1 MREFNYG
8 KYKDYKW
15 DSEILGLV
23 SGIHEYRGKQELYLA
38 QKPAVLDKLVEVAKV
53 QSTESSNAIEGIFTS
68 NTRLNQLMQSK
79 TTPRNRDE
87 EEIAGY
93 RFVLDMI
100 HESYEYIPISSN
112 YILQLHQNLYRFTNR
127 SIGGHFKNS
136 DNHIVARD
144 ENGIEHVIF
153 QPLSPLETPVAID
166 RICEEFNRV
175 SATEEVDTLLLIPI
189 FIHDFLCVHPF
200 NDGNGRMSRLLTTL
214 LLYRAGYVVGRYV
227 SLEKKI
233 AELKDLYYDSL
244 NMSQNGWH
252 KGEDDPT
259 PFIKYILKTIIAAY
273 KDFEER
279 IEIIDIKE
287 PAIEQVRAAVYKKI
301 GKFTKS
307 EIMEMCPKLG
317 RASVENSLT
326 TLVNEEVLERR
337 GNGRGTYYVRKDAFQ
352 FYRR

>member
-1 MREFNYG
+1 MREFYYS

-15 DSEILGLV
+15 DSEIVGLV

-144 ENGIEHVIF
+144 ENGVEHVIF
-153 QPLSPLETPVAID
+153 EPLSPLETPIAID

-233 AELKDLYYDSL
+233 ADLKDLYYDSL

-252 KGEDDPT
+252 EGEDDPT

-326 TLVNEEVLERR
+326 ALVNEDVLERR
-337 GNGRGTYYVRKDAFQ
+337 GRGRGTYYVRKDALV
-352 FYRR
+352 

>member
-1 MREFNYG
+1 MREFNYS

-23 SGIHEYRGKQELYLA
+23 SGIHEYRGRQELYLT

-79 TTPRNRDE
+79 TTPKNRDE

-144 ENGIEHVIF
+144 ENGVEHVIF
-153 QPLSPLETPVAID
+153 EPLSPLETPIAID

-233 AELKDLYYDSL
+233 ADLKDLYYDSL

-252 KGEDDPT
+252 EGEDDPT
-259 PFIKYILKTIIAAY
+259 PFIKYVLKTIIAAY

-317 RASVENSLT
+317 RSSVENSLT
-326 TLVNEEVLERR
+326 ALVNEEVLERR
-337 GNGRGTYYVRKDAFQ
+337 GRGRGTYYVRKDALV
-352 FYRR
+352 

>member
-1 MREFNYG
+1 MREFNYS

-87 EEIAGY
+87 EAIAGY

-136 DNHIVARD
+136 DNHIVAP
-144 ENGIEHVIF
+144 I
-153 QPLSPLETPVAID
+153 AID

-189 FIHDFLCVHPF
+189 FIRDFLCVHPF

-244 NMSQNGWH
+244 NVSQNGWH
-252 KGEDDPT
+252 EGEDDPT

-326 TLVNEEVLERR
+326 SLVKEEVLERR
-337 GNGRGTYYVRKDAFQ
+337 GSGRGTYYVRKDALV
-352 FYRR
+352 

>member
-1 MREFNYG
+1 MREFNYS

-23 SGIHEYRGKQELYLA
+23 SGIHEYRGRQELYLT

-79 TTPRNRDE
+79 TTPKNRDE

-144 ENGIEHVIF
+144 ANGIERVIF
-153 QPLSPLETPVAID
+153 EPLSPLETPIAID

-233 AELKDLYYDSL
+233 ADLKDLYYDSL

-252 KGEDDPT
+252 EGEDDPT

-326 TLVNEEVLERR
+326 ALVKEEVLERR
-337 GNGRGTYYVRKDAFQ
+337 GSGRGTYYVRKDALV
-352 FYRR
+352 

>member
-1 MREFNYG
+1 MREFNYS

-79 TTPRNRDE
+79 TTPKNRDE

-153 QPLSPLETPVAID
+153 EPLSPLETPIAID

-233 AELKDLYYDSL
+233 ADLKDLYYDSL

-252 KGEDDPT
+252 EGKDDPT

-307 EIMEMCPKLG
+307 EIMEMCPKIG

-326 TLVNEEVLERR
+326 ALVNEEVLERR
-337 GNGRGTYYVRKDAFQ
+337 GRGRGTYYVRKDALV
-352 FYRR
+352 

>member
-1 MREFNYG
+1 MREFNYS

-23 SGIHEYRGKQELYLA
+23 SGIHEYRGRQELYLT

-79 TTPRNRDE
+79 TTPKNRDE

-144 ENGIEHVIF
+144 ENGVEHVIF
-153 QPLSPLETPVAID
+153 EPLSPLETPIAID

-233 AELKDLYYDSL
+233 ADLKDLYYDSL

-252 KGEDDPT
+252 EGKDDPT

-326 TLVNEEVLERR
+326 ALVNEEVLERR
-337 GNGRGTYYVRKDAFQ
+337 GRGRGTYYVRKDALV
-352 FYRR
+352 

>member
-1 MREFNYG
+1 MREFNYS

-23 SGIHEYRGKQELYLA
+23 SGIHEYRGRQELHLT

-79 TTPRNRDE
+79 TTPKNRDE

-153 QPLSPLETPVAID
+153 EPLSPLETPIAID

-233 AELKDLYYDSL
+233 ADLKDLYYDSL

-252 KGEDDPT
+252 EGEDDPT

-307 EIMEMCPKLG
+307 EIMEMCPKIG

-326 TLVNEEVLERR
+326 ALVNEEVLERR
-337 GNGRGTYYVRKDAFQ
+337 GRGRGTYYVRKDALV
-352 FYRR
+352 

>member
-1 MREFNYG
+1 MREFNYS

-15 DSEILGLV
+15 DSEIVGLV

-38 QKPAVLDKLVEVAKV
+38 HKPAVLDKLVEVAKV

-153 QPLSPLETPVAID
+153 EPLSPLETPIAID

-233 AELKDLYYDSL
+233 ADLKDLYYDSL

-252 KGEDDPT
+252 EGEDDPT

-326 TLVNEEVLERR
+326 ALVNEEVLERR
-337 GNGRGTYYVRKDAFQ
+337 GRGRGTYYVRKDALV
-352 FYRR
+352 

>member
-1 MREFNYG
+1 MREFNYS

-144 ENGIEHVIF
+144 ANCIEHVIF
-153 QPLSPLETPVAID
+153 EPLSPLETPIAID

-252 KGEDDPT
+252 EGEDDPT

-326 TLVNEEVLERR
+326 ALVKEEVLERR
-337 GNGRGTYYVRKDAFQ
+337 GSGRGTYYVRKDAFV
-352 FYRR
+352 

>member
-1 MREFNYG
+1 M
-8 KYKDYKW
+8 
-15 DSEILGLV
+15 
-23 SGIHEYRGKQELYLA
+23 YLT

-79 TTPRNRDE
+79 TTPKNRDE

-136 DNHIVARD
+136 DNHIVARA
-144 ENGIEHVIF
+144 ENGVEHVIF
-153 QPLSPLETPVAID
+153 EPLSPLETPIAID

-233 AELKDLYYDSL
+233 ADLKDLYYDSL

-252 KGEDDPT
+252 EGKDDPT

-326 TLVNEEVLERR
+326 ALVNEEVLERR
-337 GNGRGTYYVRKDAFQ
+337 GRGRGTYYIRKDALV
-352 FYRR
+352 

>member
-1 MREFNYG
+1 MREFNYS

-23 SGIHEYRGKQELYLA
+23 SGIHEYRGRQELHLT
-38 QKPAVLDKLVEVAKV
+38 QKPAILDKLVEVAKV

-79 TTPRNRDE
+79 TTPKNRDE

-144 ENGIEHVIF
+144 ENGVEHVIF
-153 QPLSPLETPVAID
+153 EPLSPLETPIAID

-233 AELKDLYYDSL
+233 ADLKDLYYDSL

-252 KGEDDPT
+252 EGEDDPT

-287 PAIEQVRAAVYKKI
+287 PAMEQVRAAVYKKI

-326 TLVNEEVLERR
+326 ALVNEDVLERR
-337 GNGRGTYYVRKDAFQ
+337 GRGRGTYYVRKDALG
-352 FYRR
+352 

>member
-1 MREFNYG
+1 MREFNYS

-23 SGIHEYRGKQELYLA
+23 SGIHEYRGRQELYLT

-79 TTPRNRDE
+79 TTPKNRDE

-153 QPLSPLETPVAID
+153 EPLSPLETPIAID

-233 AELKDLYYDSL
+233 ADLKDLYYDSL

-252 KGEDDPT
+252 EGEDDPT

-326 TLVNEEVLERR
+326 ALVKEEVLERR
-337 GNGRGTYYVRKDAFQ
+337 GSGRGTYYVRKDALG
-352 FYRR
+352 

>member
-1 MREFNYG
+1 MREFNYS

-153 QPLSPLETPVAID
+153 EPLSPLETPIAID

-233 AELKDLYYDSL
+233 ADLKDLYYDSL

-252 KGEDDPT
+252 EGEDDPT

-307 EIMEMCPKLG
+307 EIMEML
-317 RASVENSLT
+317 SLIHI
-326 TLVNEEVLERR
+326 
-337 GNGRGTYYVRKDAFQ
+337 
-352 FYRR
+352 

>member
-1 MREFNYG
+1 MREFNYS

-23 SGIHEYRGKQELYLA
+23 SGIHEYRGRQELYLT

-79 TTPRNRDE
+79 TTPKNRDE

-153 QPLSPLETPVAID
+153 QPLSPLETPIAID

-200 NDGNGRMSRLLTTL
+200 NDGNGRMSRVLTTL

-233 AELKDLYYDSL
+233 ADLKDLYYDSL
-244 NMSQNGWH
+244 NMSHNGWH
-252 KGEDDPT
+252 EGEDDPT

-326 TLVNEEVLERR
+326 ALVNEEVLERR
-337 GNGRGTYYVRKDAFQ
+337 GRGRGTYYVRKDALV
-352 FYRR
+352 

>member
-1 MREFNYG
+1 MREFNYS

-15 DSEILGLV
+15 DSEIVGLV

-79 TTPRNRDE
+79 TTPKNRDE

-136 DNHIVARD
+136 DNHIVARA
-144 ENGIEHVIF
+144 ENGVEHVIF
-153 QPLSPLETPVAID
+153 EPLSPLETPIAID

-233 AELKDLYYDSL
+233 ADLKDLYYDSL

-252 KGEDDPT
+252 EGEDDPT

-307 EIMEMCPKLG
+307 EIMEMCPKVG

-337 GNGRGTYYVRKDAFQ
+337 GNGRGTYYVRKDALV
-352 FYRR
+352 

>member
-1 MREFNYG
+1 MRELNYS

-23 SGIHEYRGKQELYLA
+23 SCIHEYRGKQELHLT

-79 TTPRNRDE
+79 TTPKNRDE

-153 QPLSPLETPVAID
+153 EPLSPLETPIAID

-252 KGEDDPT
+252 EGEDDPT
-259 PFIKYILKTIIAAY
+259 PFIKYILKTLIAAY

-279 IEIIDIKE
+279 IEIINIKE

-326 TLVNEEVLERR
+326 ALVNEEVLERR
-337 GNGRGTYYVRKDAFQ
+337 GRGRGTYYVRKDALV
-352 FYRR
+352 

>member
-1 MREFNYG
+1 MREFNYS

-23 SGIHEYRGKQELYLA
+23 SGIHECRGRQELHLT

-79 TTPRNRDE
+79 TTPKNRDE

-153 QPLSPLETPVAID
+153 EPLSPLETPIAID

-233 AELKDLYYDSL
+233 ADLKDLYYDSL

-252 KGEDDPT
+252 EGEDDPT

-326 TLVNEEVLERR
+326 ALVNEEVLERR
-337 GNGRGTYYVRKDAFQ
+337 GRGRGTYYVRKDALV
-352 FYRR
+352 

>member
-1 MREFNYG
+1 MREFNYS

-100 HESYEYIPISSN
+100 HESYEFIPISSN
-112 YILQLHQNLYRFTNR
+112 YILQLHRNLYRFTNR

-144 ENGIEHVIF
+144 ENDIEHVIF
-153 QPLSPLETPVAID
+153 EPLSPLETPIAID

-214 LLYRAGYVVGRYV
+214 LLYRAGYVVGKYV

-252 KGEDDPT
+252 EGEDDPT

-326 TLVNEEVLERR
+326 ALVKEEVLERR
-337 GNGRGTYYVRKDAFQ
+337 GSGRGTYYVRKDALL
-352 FYRR
+352 

>member
-1 MREFNYG
+1 MREFNYS

-53 QSTESSNAIEGIFTS
+53 KSTESSNAIEGIFTS

-100 HESYEYIPISSN
+100 YESYEFIPISSN

-136 DNHIVARD
+136 ENHIVARD
-144 ENGIEHVIF
+144 ENDIEHVIF
-153 QPLSPLETPVAID
+153 EPLSPLETPIAIV

-214 LLYRAGYVVGRYV
+214 LLYRAGYVVGKYV

-252 KGEDDPT
+252 EGEDDPT

-326 TLVNEEVLERR
+326 ALVKEEVLERR
-337 GNGRGTYYVRKDAFQ
+337 GSGRGTYYVRKDALL
-352 FYRR
+352 

>member
-8 KYKDYKW
+8 KYKNYKW

-23 SGIHEYRGKQELYLA
+23 SGIHEYRGKQELYLTR
-38 QKPAVLDKLVEVAKV
+38 KPAVLDKLVEVAKV
-53 QSTESSNAIEGIFTS
+53 QSTESSNAIEGISTS
-68 NTRLNQLMQSK
+68 NARFNQLMQSK
-79 TTPRNRDE
+79 TTPKNRDE

-112 YILQLHQNLYRFTNR
+112 YILQLHQNLYRFTYR

-144 ENGIEHVIF
+144 ENGVEHVIF
-153 QPLSPLETPVAID
+153 EPLSPLETPIAID

-233 AELKDLYYDSL
+233 ADLKDLYYDSL
-244 NMSQNGWH
+244 NISQNGWH
-252 KGEDDPT
+252 EGEDDPT

-326 TLVNEEVLERR
+326 ALVNEDVLERR
-337 GNGRGTYYVRKDAFQ
+337 GRGRGTYYVRKDALV
-352 FYRR
+352 

>member
-1 MREFNYG
+1 MREFNYS

-144 ENGIEHVIF
+144 ANGIERVIF
-153 QPLSPLETPVAID
+153 EPLSPLETPIAID

-252 KGEDDPT
+252 EGEDDPT

-326 TLVNEEVLERR
+326 ALVKEEVLERR
-337 GNGRGTYYVRKDAFQ
+337 GSGRGTYYVRKDALV
-352 FYRR
+352 

>member
-1 MREFNYG
+1 MREFNYS

-15 DSEILGLV
+15 DSEIVGLV

-153 QPLSPLETPVAID
+153 EPLSPLETPIAID

-175 SATEEVDTLLLIPI
+175 SATEEVDSLLLIPI

-252 KGEDDPT
+252 EGEDDPT

-326 TLVNEEVLERR
+326 ALVNEDVLERR
-337 GNGRGTYYVRKDAFQ
+337 GRGRGTYYVRKDALV
-352 FYRR
+352 

>member
-1 MREFNYG
+1 MREFNYS

-23 SGIHEYRGKQELYLA
+23 SGIHEYRGRQELHLT

-79 TTPRNRDE
+79 TTPKNRDE

-136 DNHIVARD
+136 DNHIVARY
-144 ENGIEHVIF
+144 ENGVEHIIF
-153 QPLSPLETPVAID
+153 EPLSPLETPIAID

-233 AELKDLYYDSL
+233 ADLKDLYYDSL

-252 KGEDDPT
+252 EGEDDPT

-326 TLVNEEVLERR
+326 ALVNEDVLERR
-337 GNGRGTYYVRKDAFQ
+337 GRGRGTYYVRKDALF
-352 FYRR
+352 

>member
-1 MREFNYG
+1 MREFNYR

-23 SGIHEYRGKQELYLA
+23 SGIHEYRGRQELHLT

-79 TTPRNRDE
+79 TTPKNRDE

-153 QPLSPLETPVAID
+153 EPLSPLETPIAID

-175 SATEEVDTLLLIPI
+175 SATEEVDELLLIPI

-233 AELKDLYYDSL
+233 ADLKDLYYDSL

-252 KGEDDPT
+252 EGEDDPT

-326 TLVNEEVLERR
+326 ALVKEEVLERR
-337 GNGRGTYYVRKDAFQ
+337 GRGRGTYYVRKDALV
-352 FYRR
+352 

>member
-1 MREFNYG
+1 MREFNYS

-23 SGIHEYRGKQELYLA
+23 SGIHEYRGRQELYLT

-79 TTPRNRDE
+79 TTPKNRDE

-144 ENGIEHVIF
+144 GNGGEHIIF
-153 QPLSPLETPVAID
+153 EPLSPLETPIAID

-233 AELKDLYYDSL
+233 ADLKDLYYDSL

-252 KGEDDPT
+252 EGEDDPT
-259 PFIKYILKTIIAAY
+259 PFIKYILKIIIAAY

-326 TLVNEEVLERR
+326 ALVNEEVLERR
-337 GNGRGTYYVRKDAFQ
+337 GRGRGTYYVRKDALV
-352 FYRR
+352 

>member
-1 MREFNYG
+1 MREFNYS

-23 SGIHEYRGKQELYLA
+23 SGIHEYRGKQELYLT

-153 QPLSPLETPVAID
+153 EPLSPLETPIAID

-233 AELKDLYYDSL
+233 ADLKDLYYDSL

-252 KGEDDPT
+252 EGEDDPT

-326 TLVNEEVLERR
+326 ALVNEDVLERR
-337 GNGRGTYYVRKDAFQ
+337 GRGRGTYYVRKDALV
-352 FYRR
+352 

>member
-1 MREFNYG
+1 MREFNYS

-15 DSEILGLV
+15 DSEILSLV
-23 SGIHEYRGKQELYLA
+23 SGIHEYRGKQELYLT
-38 QKPAVLDKLVEVAKV
+38 QKPAVLDKLVDVAKV

-79 TTPRNRDE
+79 TTPKNRDE

-144 ENGIEHVIF
+144 GNGGEHIIF
-153 QPLSPLETPVAID
+153 EPLSPLETPIAID

-233 AELKDLYYDSL
+233 ADLKDLYYDSL

-252 KGEDDPT
+252 EGEDDPT

-326 TLVNEEVLERR
+326 ALVNEDVLERR
-337 GNGRGTYYVRKDAFQ
+337 GRGRGTYYVRKDALF
-352 FYRR
+352 

>member
-1 MREFNYG
+1 MREFNYS

-23 SGIHEYRGKQELYLA
+23 SGIHEYRGKQELYLT

-144 ENGIEHVIF
+144 ENGVEHVIF
-153 QPLSPLETPVAID
+153 EPLSPLETPIAID

-233 AELKDLYYDSL
+233 ADLKDLYYDSL

-252 KGEDDPT
+252 EGEDDPT
-259 PFIKYILKTIIAAY
+259 PFIKYVLKTIIAAY

-326 TLVNEEVLERR
+326 ALVNEEVLERR
-337 GNGRGTYYVRKDAFQ
+337 GRGRGTYYVRKDALV
-352 FYRR
+352 

>member
-1 MREFNYG
+1 MREFNYS

-23 SGIHEYRGKQELYLA
+23 SGIHEYRGRQELYLT

-79 TTPRNRDE
+79 TTPKNRDE

-144 ENGIEHVIF
+144 ENGVEHVIF
-153 QPLSPLETPVAID
+153 EPLSPLETPIAID

-233 AELKDLYYDSL
+233 ADLKDLYYDSL

-252 KGEDDPT
+252 EGEDDPT

-326 TLVNEEVLERR
+326 ALVKEEVLERR
-337 GNGRGTYYVRKDAFQ
+337 GSGRGTYYVRKDALG
-352 FYRR
+352 

>member
-1 MREFNYG
+1 MREFNYS

-15 DSEILGLV
+15 DSEIVGLV
-23 SGIHEYRGKQELYLA
+23 SCIHEYRGKQELYLA

-153 QPLSPLETPVAID
+153 EPLSPLETPIAID

-233 AELKDLYYDSL
+233 ADLKDLYYDSL
-244 NMSQNGWH
+244 NISQNGWH
-252 KGEDDPT
+252 EGEDDPT

-326 TLVNEEVLERR
+326 ALVNENVLERR
-337 GNGRGTYYVRKDAFQ
+337 GRGRGTYYVRKDALV
-352 FYRR
+352 

>member
-1 MREFNYG
+1 MREFNYS

-15 DSEILGLV
+15 DSEIVGLV

-153 QPLSPLETPVAID
+153 EPLSPLETPIAID

-233 AELKDLYYDSL
+233 ADLKDLYYDSL
-244 NMSQNGWH
+244 NISQNGWH
-252 KGEDDPT
+252 EGEDDPT

-326 TLVNEEVLERR
+326 ALVNEDVLERR
-337 GNGRGTYYVRKDAFQ
+337 GRGRGTYYVRKDALF
-352 FYRR
+352 

>member
-1 MREFNYG
+1 MREFNYS

-23 SGIHEYRGKQELYLA
+23 SGIHEYRGRQELHLT

-79 TTPRNRDE
+79 TTPKNRDE

-153 QPLSPLETPVAID
+153 EPLSPLETPIAID

-175 SATEEVDTLLLIPI
+175 SATEEVDTLLLTPI

-233 AELKDLYYDSL
+233 ADLKDLYYDSL

-252 KGEDDPT
+252 EGEDDPT

-326 TLVNEEVLERR
+326 ALVNEEVLERR
-337 GNGRGTYYVRKDAFQ
+337 GRGRGTYYVRKDALV
-352 FYRR
+352 

>member
-1 MREFNYG
+1 MREFNYS

-23 SGIHEYRGKQELYLA
+23 SGIHEYRGRQELYLT

-79 TTPRNRDE
+79 TTPKNRDE

-153 QPLSPLETPVAID
+153 EPLSPLETPIAID

-233 AELKDLYYDSL
+233 ADLKDLYYDSL

-252 KGEDDPT
+252 EGEDDPT

-326 TLVNEEVLERR
+326 ALVNEDVLERR
-337 GNGRGTYYVRKDAFQ
+337 GRGRGTYYVRKDALV
-352 FYRR
+352 

>member
-1 MREFNYG
+1 MREFNYS

-79 TTPRNRDE
+79 TTPKNRDE

-144 ENGIEHVIF
+144 ENGVEHVIF
-153 QPLSPLETPVAID
+153 EPLSPLETPIAID

-233 AELKDLYYDSL
+233 ADLKDLYYDSL

-252 KGEDDPT
+252 EGEDDPT

-326 TLVNEEVLERR
+326 ALVNEDVLERR
-337 GNGRGTYYVRKDAFQ
+337 GRGRGTYYVRKDALV
-352 FYRR
+352 

>member
-1 MREFNYG
+1 MREFNYS

-23 SGIHEYRGKQELYLA
+23 SGIHEYRGRQELYLT

-79 TTPRNRDE
+79 TTPKNRDE

-153 QPLSPLETPVAID
+153 EPLSPLETPIAID

-175 SATEEVDTLLLIPI
+175 SATEEVDALLLIPI

-233 AELKDLYYDSL
+233 ADLKDLYYDSL

-252 KGEDDPT
+252 EGEDDPT

-326 TLVNEEVLERR
+326 ALVNEEVLERR
-337 GNGRGTYYVRKDAFQ
+337 GRGRGTYYVRKDALV
-352 FYRR
+352 